1 MLGGVN
7 KAQRE
12 IDPCSLYIGLA
23 RRCWHSS
30 QQTSAVAA
38 LARSLPRTEEVGL
51 WPSAWRGAN
60 ALLVQNIDSI

>member
-7 KAQRE
+7 GGQSVAGHWGDLT
-12 IDPCSLYIGLA
+12 DPCSLYIGLA

-30 QQTSAVAA
+30 QQTSAVGA

-51 WPSAWRGAN
+51 WG
-60 ALLVQNIDSI
+60 